1 MSWPDILCRGRLLP
15 QFEAVKSKKIRWQNS
30 DLPLQSLFCSE
41 GPLLYGKVLAQQ
53 SSAVVAAKAIDHFS
67 KFRPTL
73 LFFFSSLSPLSLAL
87 HYRSFSSIRFQ
98 YYICYSRNLCGTF
111 PKKPKVTSQK
121 IHIVWRSTAKKSHTL
136 IILCARSAQPPA
148 GLTNMRRRCR
158 FRLLRVLKNETFFSD
173 FPTLWK
179 SVPRV
184 TVPRQTY
191 EFLIFTIYYS
201 PWTEYHR
208 LPNSGWVLVR
218 IVVVRWTWH
227 YGIPLWSARENN
239 SRKRGLSIP
248 PTEWPST
255 KTSTVEGKREDN
267 NKIRYI
273 VQLEW
278 RGHTVKVR
286 FIVVVKLHLYG
297 RQGKVSLISCQKIWE
312 VFFLQGLKK

>member
-1 MSWPDILCRGRLLP
+1 MPFQSIASFKKWDIFQWFSNTVEEC
-15 QFEAVKSKKIRWQNS
+15 AKS
-30 DLPLQSLFCSE
+30 D
-41 GPLLYGKVLAQQ
+41 
-53 SSAVVAAKAIDHFS
+53 SATA
-67 KFRPTL
+67 
-73 LFFFSSLSPLSLAL
+73 
-87 HYRSFSSIRFQ
+87 
-98 YYICYSRNLCGTF
+98 NLW
-111 PKKPKVTSQK
+111 
-121 IHIVWRSTAKKSHTL
+121 I
-136 IILCARSAQPPA
+136 
-148 GLTNMRRRCR
+148 
-158 FRLLRVLKNETFFSD
+158 SD
-173 FPTLWK
+173 F
-179 SVPRV
+179 
-184 TVPRQTY
+184 Y
-191 EFLIFTIYYS
+191 FYS

-312 VFFLQGLKK
+312 VFLQGLKK